1 MKKLTMNDLKP
12 FNHGEEGTH
21 SVCSKHNIG
30 GKSVCCEC
38 SGEVGCGDD
47 PMKSKQNASEHFT
60 GCARNPSYD
69 TSLSVGERLSDYMG
83 KFHIVLHGVRA
94 HEPYYLDCG
103 NKPDERCDDR
113 EKKALIEFVS
123 LLVAEERERVRDQ
136 YKNLKPIDTAP
147 KDGTTIEALYP
158 DGTLTDIFWSERP
171 VCMLGTVN
179 GGFPEGWAT
188 GGRDTDY
195 NLPMDT
201 PIMWIDILS
210 SLEDKK

>member
-1 MKKLTMNDLKP
+1 MTDTKP

-21 SVCSKHNIG
+21 SVCNKHNIG
-30 GKSVCCEC
+30 GESVCCEC
-38 SGEVGCGDD
+38 SGKDDCGDITMTYTQKILEEFD
-47 PMKSKQNASEHFT
+47 KKFVKDCGPDIEPIFIDAI
-60 GCARNPSYD
+60 G
-69 TSLSVGERLSDYMG
+69 SVGPIRQFLTT
-83 KFHIVLHGVRA
+83 KIKQV
-94 HEPYYLDCG
+94 
-103 NKPDERCDDR
+103 
-113 EKKALIEFVS
+113 I
-123 LLVAEERERVRDQ
+123 AEERERVRDQ

-201 PIMWIDILS
+201 PIMWIDILA
-210 SLEDKK
+210 SLDKPLTKKD